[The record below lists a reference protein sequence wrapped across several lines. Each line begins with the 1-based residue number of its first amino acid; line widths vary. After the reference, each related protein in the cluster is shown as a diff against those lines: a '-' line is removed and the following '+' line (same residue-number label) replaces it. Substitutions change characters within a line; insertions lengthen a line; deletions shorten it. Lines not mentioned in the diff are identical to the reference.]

1 LPPDLYSE
9 SGRGLFLVSTL
20 TDDFHVTK
28 RLNGG
33 SHARAVVALGR
44 SRLTA
49 APGPANASPLGEIL
63 GTSY

>member
-44 SRLTA
+44 SRLAA
-49 APGPANASPLGEIL
+49 APGPPLGEIL